1 MSGVV
6 VSELV
11 LADAESLQDLG
22 RYAARARALDADGA
36 VRLQA
41 VGSVLAS
48 WVGVLPGSGLMG
60 TGTTIG
66 LRTSALAVPAAVDV
80 VVPLGAVS
88 DRVARPGE
96 RAVLP
101 LPPMTVSAA
110 WAAVSPPRSGW
121 QVVGSVGSEALQRV
135 ASQGIAEV
143 ADGTPD
149 GAGSHAVTALRERV
163 WGRMVSVAD
172 GGDARGA
179 DDVGGASDGRDGRD
193 GRGPSEVGPGLEGG
207 AGYSAALAF
216 AAYALGF
223 LTPGT
228 ESTLATNGRWTRLT
242 TQAGHALTRR

>member
-41 VGSVLAS
+41 VGAVLAS
-48 WVGVLPGSGLMG
+48 WVGVLPGAGIMG

-66 LRTSALAVPAAVDV
+66 LRTSALAVPAELDV

-101 LPPMTVSAA
+101 VPPMTVSAT

-121 QVVGSVGSEALQRV
+121 QPVGSVGAEALQRT
-135 ASQGIAEV
+135 AAEGIAEV

-149 GAGSHAVTALRERV
+149 GAGAAAVAALRERV
-163 WGRMVSVAD
+163 WGRLVSAGDGAAD
-172 GGDARGA
+172 GG
-179 DDVGGASDGRDGRD
+179 VGEGVDGQA
-193 GRGPSEVGPGLEGG
+193 GPEYP
-207 AGYSAALAF
+207 AALAF

-223 LTPGT
+223 LAPGA

-242 TQAGHALTRR
+242 THAGHVLTRR

>member
-1 MSGVV
+1 VSGSV

-41 VGSVLAS
+41 VGPVLAS
-48 WVGVLPGSGLMG
+48 WVCVLPGSGLMG
-60 TGTTIG
+60 TGTTLG
-66 LRTSALAVPAAVDV
+66 LRTSALAVPAELDV
-80 VVPLGAVS
+80 VVPLAAVS

-101 LPPMTVSAA
+101 VPPITVSAA

-121 QVVGSVGSEALQRV
+121 QLVGSVGSEALQRT
-135 ASQGIAEV
+135 ASEGIAEV

-149 GAGSHAVTALRERV
+149 GAGAHAVTALRERV
-163 WGRMVSVAD
+163 WGRDVPVDDA
-172 GGDARGA
+172 GGDRTATDGA
-179 DDVGGASDGRDGRD
+179 AEAGGAY
-193 GRGPSEVGPGLEGG
+193 P
-207 AGYSAALAF
+207 AALAF

-223 LTPGT
+223 LTPGA
-228 ESTLATNGRWTRLT
+228 ESTVATNGRWTRLT
-242 TQAGHALTRR
+242 TPAGHALTRR

>member
-1 MSGVV
+1 MSSVAPA
-6 VSELV
+6 ELV
-11 LADAESLQDLG
+11 LADAQSLQDLG

-66 LRTSALAVPAAVDV
+66 LRTTALAEPAELDV
-80 VVPLGAVS
+80 VVPLAAVS

-101 LPPMTVSAA
+101 VPPMTVSAP

-121 QVVGSVGSEALQRV
+121 QPVGVVASEALQRI
-135 ASQGIAEV
+135 ASEGIAEV

-149 GAGSHAVTALRERV
+149 GAGAHAVTALRAQV
-163 WGRMVSVAD
+163 WGRVVSTDDGAAD
-172 GGDARGA
+172 
-179 DDVGGASDGRDGRD
+179 V
-193 GRGPSEVGPGLEGG
+193 P
-207 AGYSAALAF
+207 AALAF

-223 LTPGT
+223 LTPGAA
-228 ESTLATNGRWTRLT
+228 ATVTTSGRWTRLT
-242 TQAGHALTRR
+242 TPAGHALTRG

>member
-11 LADAESLQDLG
+11 LTDSESLQDLG

-41 VGSVLAS
+41 VGPVLAS
-48 WVGVLPGSGLMG
+48 WVCVLPGSGLMG
-60 TGTTIG
+60 TGTTLG
-66 LRTSALAVPAAVDV
+66 LRTSALAVPAELDV
-80 VVPLGAVS
+80 VVPLAAVS

-101 LPPMTVSAA
+101 VPPMTVSAA

-121 QVVGSVGSEALQRV
+121 QPVGVVGADALQAV

-149 GAGSHAVTALRERV
+149 GAGAHAVTALRERV
-163 WGRMVSVAD
+163 WGRMVS
-172 GGDARGA
+172 GA
-179 DDVGGASDGRDGRD
+179 DAVSY
-193 GRGPSEVGPGLEGG
+193 P
-207 AGYSAALAF
+207 AALAF

-223 LTPGT
+223 LTPGA
-228 ESTLATNGRWTRLT
+228 EAAIATNGRWTRLSSP
-242 TQAGHALTRR
+242 AGHALTRR